1 MTSLMNGAILAL
13 TNDTAEEPSEEETLK
28 QLQLYTH
35 LHHMFLYLNKH
46 FNQQISQIAR
56 SEIQATLESDKR
68 LQKDHLYDIGT
79 LMLSIAITPD
89 YQWKNIRKPVLLELF
104 DRDVPKYLARYPELE
119 LKNPDM
125 RLRKV

>member
-1 MTSLMNGAILAL
+1 MLS
-13 TNDTAEEPSEEETLK
+13 
-28 QLQLYTH
+28 YTH

-79 LMLSIAITPD
+79 FMLSIAITPD
-89 YQWKNIRKPVLLELF
+89 YQWKNIRKPVLLEVSSF
-104 DRDVPKYLARYPELE
+104 ASYYFV
-119 LKNPDM
+119 N
-125 RLRKV
+125 RLLLLLCPLG